1 MMDFVLEAWVSSIIE
16 GKKLQ
21 WMMGKGEPWQPGE
34 KLKLLFAGYNGTR
47 NTGSDVRVEEML
59 RQIRRIL
66 GPENVD
72 LSMMTFNFDRS
83 RGYFEGTSQ
92 VRLPDIFPPFLAS
105 EVPKHHGVVAC
116 EGSMFKS
123 KFANALATM
132 MIGSLGIAAAENKLS
147 IGYGAEAGHMDP
159 LVAKMCG
166 RYCRNS
172 LVITRNDESRKILRE
187 LGVPTELGTDT
198 AWTFEPL
205 GAEYGQKALHDVGWD
220 GKTPV
225 LVVCP
230 INPFEWP
237 VKASVAKAALHS
249 LAGAYKDSHYRG
261 PYFHNAGPEANRANE
276 HYLSSIAKAVA
287 AFRQKRSVFVIMA
300 ATERMDAR
308 ACGRISEKLGGVPVL
323 TSDDYNMY
331 QMVSILRAC
340 RMMVS
345 SRYHGIVTSMPA
357 LVASAGITMDERI
370 RNLMNE
376 RGHQELLMNVDDPDL
391 EARTLAAIEILDR
404 DGERIADGIARSV
417 VRNLK
422 LMARM
427 GVYFEEEVQR
437 RYPEFPNAARRM
449 ELGGLPAADER
460 GVEGIGGGVRVGLV
474 FELGIPDRPDS
485 HVIPGTDSCQP
496 GEERGQRCSSGTSR
510 RAGGPAD
517 RAAVA
522 GSGAGGAGLSA
533 ATAAEKGRPLR
544 VAGA

>member
-1 MMDFVLEAWVSSIIE
+1 MMDFVLEAWVSGIIE
-16 GKKLQ
+16 TRKAK
-21 WMMGKGEPWQPGE
+21 WMLGRGEAWKPGY

-66 GPENVD
+66 GPERVE
-72 LSMMTFNFDRS
+72 LSMMTLNFDRS

-92 VRLPDIFPPFLAS
+92 VRLPDIFPPFLAN

-132 MIGSLGIAAAENKLS
+132 MIGSLGIASAENKLS
-147 IGYGAEAGHMDP
+147 VGYGAEAGHMDP
-159 LVAKMCG
+159 MVAKMCS
-166 RYCRNS
+166 RFCKDS
-172 LVITRNDESRKILRE
+172 LVITRNEESRKILRE

-205 GAEYGQKALHDVGWD
+205 GAEYGQKALRDVGWD

-237 VKASVAKAALHS
+237 VKASIAKAALHS
-249 LAGAYKDSHYRG
+249 VTGAYKSTHYRG
-261 PYFHNAGPEANRANE
+261 PYFHNAGPEADRAYE
-276 HYLSSIAKAVA
+276 HYLTSIAKAVA
-287 AFRQKRSVFVIMA
+287 AFRQKRNVFVIMV
-300 ATERMDAR
+300 ATERLDAR
-308 ACGRISEKLGGVPVL
+308 PCRRISDQLGGVPVL
-323 TSDDYNMY
+323 TSEDYNMY
-331 QMVSILRAC
+331 QLVSILRAC

-357 LVASAGITMDERI
+357 LVPSAGITMDERI

-376 RGHQELLMNVDDPDL
+376 RGHKELLMNVDDADL
-391 EARTLAAIEILDR
+391 ESRTLAALEILHQE
-404 DGERIADGIARSV
+404 GERIADGIARTV

-422 LMARM
+422 IMARM

-437 RYPEFPNAARRM
+437 RYPEFPTRRGEWSWEDYLPPM
-449 ELGGLPAADER
+449 SDGLQS
-460 GVEGIGGGVRVGLV
+460 LV
-474 FELGIPDRPDS
+474 KAYS
-485 HVIPGTDSCQP
+485 
-496 GEERGQRCSSGTSR
+496 
-510 RAGGPAD
+510 
-517 RAAVA
+517 
-522 GSGAGGAGLSA
+522 
-533 ATAAEKGRPLR
+533 
-544 VAGA
+544 

>member
-16 GKKLQ
+16 GKKIQ
-21 WMMGKGEPWQPGE
+21 WMMGKREPWQPGE

-92 VRLPDIFPPFLAS
+92 VRLPDIFPPFLAN

-147 IGYGAEAGHMDP
+147 VGYGAEAGHMDP

-198 AWTFEPL
+198 AWTFDPL
-205 GAEYGQKALHDVGWD
+205 GAEYGQKILRDVGWD
-220 GKTPV
+220 GKMPV

-249 LAGAYKDSHYRG
+249 LTGAYKESHYRG
-261 PYFHNAGPEANRANE
+261 PYFHNAGPEADRAYE
-276 HYLSSIAKAVA
+276 HYLASIANAVA
-287 AFRQKRSVFVIMA
+287 VFRQKKNVFVIMA

-308 ACGRISEKLGGVPVL
+308 PCRRISEKLGGVPIL

-331 QMVSILRAC
+331 QLVSILRAC

-357 LVASAGITMDERI
+357 LVPSAGITMDERI

-376 RGHQELLMNVDDPDL
+376 RGHPELLMNVDDSDL
-391 EARTLAAIEILDR
+391 EGRTLAALEILDR
-404 DGERIADGIARSV
+404 DGERIADGIARTV

-437 RYPEFPNAARRM
+437 RYPEFPTRRG
-449 ELGGLPAADER
+449 EWSWDDYLP
-460 GVEGIGGGVRVGLV
+460 
-474 FELGIPDRPDS
+474 PM
-485 HVIPGTDSCQP
+485 
-496 GEERGQRCSSGTSR
+496 SSGLKELV
-510 RAGGPAD
+510 
-517 RAAVA
+517 AAY
-522 GSGAGGAGLSA
+522 G
-533 ATAAEKGRPLR
+533 
-544 VAGA
+544 

>member
-16 GKKLQ
+16 GKKIQ
-21 WMMGKGEPWQPGE
+21 WMLGKREPWQPGE

-92 VRLPDIFPPFLAS
+92 VRLPDIFPPFLAN

-147 IGYGAEAGHMDP
+147 IGYGAEAGQMDP

-172 LVITRNDESRKILRE
+172 LVITRNNESRKILRE

-205 GAEYGQKALHDVGWD
+205 
-220 GKTPV
+220 
-225 LVVCP
+225 VVCP

-249 LAGAYKDSHYRG
+249 LTGAYKESHYRG
-261 PYFHNAGPEANRANE
+261 PYFHHAGPAADLAYE
-276 HYLSSIAKAVA
+276 HYLSSIANAVA
-287 AFRQKRSVFVIMA
+287 AFRQKKNVFVIMA

-308 ACGRISEKLGGVPVL
+308 PCRRISEKLGGVPVL

-391 EARTLAAIEILDR
+391 EARTLAALEILDR
-404 DGERIADGIARSV
+404 DWERIADGIARTV
-417 VRNLK
+417 VKNLK

-437 RYPEFPNAARRM
+437 RYPEFPTRRGEWSWEDYLPPISDGLKQLVAAY
-449 ELGGLPAADER
+449 G
-460 GVEGIGGGVRVGLV
+460 
-474 FELGIPDRPDS
+474 
-485 HVIPGTDSCQP
+485 
-496 GEERGQRCSSGTSR
+496 
-510 RAGGPAD
+510 
-517 RAAVA
+517 
-522 GSGAGGAGLSA
+522 
-533 ATAAEKGRPLR
+533 
-544 VAGA
+544 

>member
-1 MMDFVLEAWVSSIIE
+1 
-16 GKKLQ
+16 
-21 WMMGKGEPWQPGE
+21 
-34 KLKLLFAGYNGTR
+34 
-47 NTGSDVRVEEML
+47 
-59 RQIRRIL
+59 
-66 GPENVD
+66 
-72 LSMMTFNFDRS
+72 
-83 RGYFEGTSQ
+83 
-92 VRLPDIFPPFLAS
+92 
-105 EVPKHHGVVAC
+105 
-116 EGSMFKS
+116 MFKS

-147 IGYGAEAGHMDP
+147 VGYGAEAGLMDP

-172 LVITRNDESRKILRE
+172 LVITRNDESRRILRE

-198 AWTFEPL
+198 AWTFEPR
-205 GAEYGQKALHDVGWD
+205 GAEYGRKALLDVGWD

-237 VKASVAKAALHS
+237 VKASLAKAALHS
-249 LAGAYKDSHYRG
+249 LLGAYKESHYRG
-261 PYFHNAGPEANRANE
+261 PYFHHAGPEADRAYE
-276 HYLSSIAKAVA
+276 HYLSSIAKAVG
-287 AFRQKRSVFVIMA
+287 AFRQKRNVFVIMA

-308 ACGRISEKLGGVPVL
+308 PCARISEKLGGVPVL

-331 QMVSILRAC
+331 ELVSILRAC

-376 RGHQELLMNVDDPDL
+376 RGHQPLLMNVDDPDL
-391 EARTLAAIEILDR
+391 EARTLAAIEILDG
-404 DGERIADGIARSV
+404 DGERIADGIARTV

-437 RYPEFPNAARRM
+437 RYPEFPTRRGEWSWEDYLPPLGEGLKQLVAAY
-449 ELGGLPAADER
+449 
-460 GVEGIGGGVRVGLV
+460 
-474 FELGIPDRPDS
+474 S
-485 HVIPGTDSCQP
+485 
-496 GEERGQRCSSGTSR
+496 
-510 RAGGPAD
+510 
-517 RAAVA
+517 
-522 GSGAGGAGLSA
+522 
-533 ATAAEKGRPLR
+533 
-544 VAGA
+544 